1 MTPAADTRGRLR
13 AATAQIHERLH
24 GHPGLGA
31 AASGAMSRA
40 DYRLLLGRL
49 WGFHTAFEEVL
60 EAAARRLALDIDMA
74 ARARAPMLEADLRV
88 LGLGADDIARL
99 PRCAQI
105 FQPRDEAGFM
115 GALYVVEGSTL
126 GGIQIARAL
135 AGLFDG
141 AEGEGRRFFLGY
153 GANHSAMWRGFLAR
167 LEACA
172 KDEAGETAA
181 IEGAVQTFADFE
193 RWMDDWRHEALEP
206 GRAEKAPQPGTRASE
221 QPVA

>member
-1 MTPAADTRGRLR
+1 MKPGTDMRARLR

-31 AASGAMSRA
+31 AASGVMTRA

-49 WGFHTAFEEVL
+49 WGFHTSFEQVL
-60 EAAARRLALDIDMA
+60 EAAARSLALDIDMA
-74 ARARAPMLEADLRV
+74 ARARAPMLEKDLRV
-88 LGLGADDIARL
+88 LGLGADDIERL
-99 PRCAQI
+99 PRCEEI

-167 LEACA
+167 LDACTG
-172 KDEAGETAA
+172 DEAGETAA
-181 IEGAVQTFADFE
+181 VEGAVQTFADFE
-193 RWMDDWRHEALEP
+193 RWMDDWRHDALAPVHAGE
-206 GRAEKAPQPGTRASE
+206 APQPGTRASE